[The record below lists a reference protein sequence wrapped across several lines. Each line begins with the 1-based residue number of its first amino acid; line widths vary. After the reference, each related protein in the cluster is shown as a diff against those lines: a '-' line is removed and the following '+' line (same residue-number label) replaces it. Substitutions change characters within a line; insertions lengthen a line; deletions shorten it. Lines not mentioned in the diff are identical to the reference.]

1 MQAAPSTTAHTGPTH
16 RHREPGSTRWITRIL
31 PGDCYVTSSDEVL
44 STVLGSCVSACI
56 RDPVAGVGG
65 MNHFLL
71 PVGPDDSG
79 ATPGGPLGLATRFGG
94 HAMET
99 LINELMKRGADRS
112 RLEIK
117 LFGGGKIMKGTIDVG
132 QRNINFVHE
141 FLRTDGLTTAAE
153 DLGGDCP
160 RTVNYEPASGR
171 ARVKR
176 LKPLEGRTI
185 EQREREYL
193 KKVDQATAQGGDI
206 ELFD

>member
-1 MQAAPSTTAHTGPTH
+1 M
-16 RHREPGSTRWITRIL
+16 PGE
-31 PGDCYVTSSDEVL
+31 CYVTATDEVL

-71 PVGPDDSG
+71 PVEPGASGPV
-79 ATPGGPLGLATRFGG
+79 GLATRFGG

-117 LFGGGKIMKGTIDVG
+117 LFGGGKIMQGTIDVG
-132 QRNINFVHE
+132 QRNIDFAHE
-141 FLRTDGLTTAAE
+141 FLRTDGLRIAAQ
-153 DLGGDCP
+153 DLGGACP

-176 LKPLEGRTI
+176 LKPVEGRTI

-193 KKVDQATAQGGDI
+193 KKVDETTAQGGDI
-206 ELFD
+206 ELFG

>member
-1 MQAAPSTTAHTGPTH
+1 
-16 RHREPGSTRWITRIL
+16 
-31 PGDCYVTSSDEVL
+31 
-44 STVLGSCVSACI
+44 VLGSCVSACI
-56 RDPVAGVGG
+56 RDPVVGVGG

-71 PVGPDDSG
+71 PVGPEDFG
-79 ATPGGPLGLATRFGG
+79 ATPGGPVGLATRFGG

-99 LINELMKRGADRS
+99 LINELMKRGAERS

-117 LFGGGKIMKGTIDVG
+117 LFGGGKIMEGTIDVG
-132 QRNINFVHE
+132 QRNIDFVHE
-141 FLRTDGLTTAAE
+141 FLRMDGLISVAE

-176 LKPLEGRTI
+176 LKPLEGRSI
-185 EQREREYL
+185 EAREREYL
-193 KKVDQATAQGGDI
+193 KKVDQTTAQGGDI

>member
-1 MQAAPSTTAHTGPTH
+1 
-16 RHREPGSTRWITRIL
+16 
-31 PGDCYVTSSDEVL
+31 
-44 STVLGSCVSACI
+44 
-56 RDPVAGVGG
+56 

-71 PVGPDDSG
+71 PVGREDFG

-99 LINELMKRGADRS
+99 LINELMKRGAERS

-117 LFGGGKIMKGTIDVG
+117 LFGGGKIMEGTIDIG
-132 QRNINFVHE
+132 RRNIDFVRE
-141 FLRTDGLTTAAE
+141 FLRTDGLLTAAE

-176 LKPLEGRTI
+176 LKPLEARPI

-193 KKVDQATAQGGDI
+193 KKVDQTTAQGGDI

>member
-1 MQAAPSTTAHTGPTH
+1 MPARNTATHAGPAH
-16 RHREPGSTRWITRIL
+16 RHREPGSSRWVTRIL
-31 PGDCYVTSSDEVL
+31 PGECYVTSTDEVL

-56 RDPVAGVGG
+56 RDPTAGVGG

-71 PVGPDDSG
+71 PVEPGDQG
-79 ATPGGPLGLATRFGG
+79 ANTGGPLGLATRFGG

-99 LINELMKRGADRS
+99 LINELMKRGASRS

-117 LFGGGKIMKGTIDVG
+117 LFGGGKIMQGTIDVG
-132 QRNINFVHE
+132 QRNIDFVHE
-141 FLRTDGLTTAAE
+141 FLRVDGLRAAAQ

-160 RTVNYEPASGR
+160 RTVNYEPSSGR

-176 LKPLEGRTI
+176 LQPLEARTI

-193 KKVDQATAQGGDI
+193 KKVDQTTAQGGDI
-206 ELFD
+206 ELFG